1 MPSLAILIA
10 MRDKNIEG
18 TMKSLQMIK
27 SSQLKL
33 VHKIA

>member
-1 MPSLAILIA
+1 MDVIMPSLAILIA

-27 SSQLKL
+27 SS
-33 VHKIA
+33 